1 MLPRRFHNVLWLL
14 LAAAGFALA
23 FFIATGA
30 PAHG

>member
-1 MLPRRFHNVLWLL
+1 MLPDRNHNILWLL

-30 PAHG
+30 PARG